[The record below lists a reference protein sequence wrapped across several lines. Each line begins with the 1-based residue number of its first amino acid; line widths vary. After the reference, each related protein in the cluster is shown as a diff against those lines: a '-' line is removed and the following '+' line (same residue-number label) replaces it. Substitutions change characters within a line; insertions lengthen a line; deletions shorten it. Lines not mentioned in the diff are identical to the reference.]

1 LISYFIQKAALSLSS
16 LAHLSKLSQ
25 FTHFAGAVVAGS
37 SGGATA
43 PETNP
48 WSKIKLFYIKQLF
61 SSSQTQISAPNFEI
75 LSQIV

>member
-1 LISYFIQKAALSLSS
+1 
-16 LAHLSKLSQ
+16 
-25 FTHFAGAVVAGS
+25 VVAGS

-43 PETNP
+43 PETYP